1 MLKSW
6 PSWVAAAALLV
17 GSGFV
22 VASQWSGP
30 AEDSPIVYEPGEAP
44 PLVVLVIVDTLRR
57 DALTAYAPNA
67 APTPHIDAFAD
78 ESTLYT
84 SAMAPSSWT
93 TPSVG
98 SIMTGKLPSQ
108 LGLQHELRRLSDEAV
123 LLPEMLRETGMT
135 TAAVVSN
142 KYASTKWGFNQ
153 GYDAFDETTIR
164 RRSNITGS
172 EVTDVAISLL
182 DRFSE
187 EPLFLMAHYVDPHVT
202 YNDHDDHRRWE
213 GEYVGPMEAPVTWE
227 VLRDEYRRMGDSDW
241 EHVRAIYDAEVAYT
255 DKHVGRL
262 FDHLRKSGRMDN
274 ALVIFTHDHG
284 EEFNDHTSIGHGYSL
299 YEEAIGAP
307 LIVHYPERV
316 TVPSHVSA
324 PVSLM
329 DIVPTTL
336 ELSGLPIPDGLEGRT
351 LLGTLDPERPVRAET
366 DRGGNPHRAVR
377 IGDRKFIYRS
387 DRNRRQVFDLAA
399 DPHEKDVLSPGPR
412 DRALWAAMED
422 WPESE
427 LTADAEPIDLDA
439 MEREMLEAIGYLDGD
454 E

>member
-6 PSWVAAAALLV
+6 PSWVAAGTLLV
-17 GSGFV
+17 GSLLV
-22 VASQWSGP
+22 VGTQLRGP
-30 AEDSPIVYEPGEAP
+30 SPDSPILVEAGEAP
-44 PLVVLVIVDTLRR
+44 PLVLLVIVDTLRR
-57 DALTAYAPNA
+57 DAVSAYDPSAP
-67 APTPHIDAFAD
+67 PTPNIDAFAN

-84 SAMAPSSWT
+84 AAMAPSSWT

-123 LLPEMLRETGMT
+123 LLPEMLRASGMT

-153 GYDAFDETTIR
+153 GYDAFDETPIR
-164 RRSNITGS
+164 RRSKITGA

-182 DRFSE
+182 DRFNDK
-187 EPLFLMAHYVDPHVT
+187 PLFLMAHYVDPHVT
-202 YNDHDDHRRWE
+202 YNDHEDHRRWQ
-213 GEYVGPMEAPVTWE
+213 GEYEGPMEAPVTWE
-227 VLRDEYRRMGDSDW
+227 VLRDEYRRMGEEDW
-241 EHVRAIYDAEVAYT
+241 DHVRAIYDSEVAYT
-255 DKHVGRL
+255 DVQVGRL
-262 FDHLRKSGRMDN
+262 FDHLRQSGRMDN

-284 EEFNDHTSIGHGYSL
+284 EEFNDHSSIGHGYSL

-307 LIVHYPERV
+307 LIVHYPATT
-316 TVPSHVSA
+316 TVPSQVGA

-336 ELSGLPIPDGLEGRT
+336 QLVGLPIPDGLEGRT
-351 LLGTLDPERPVRAET
+351 LLGTLDPQRPIRAET
-366 DRGGNPHRAVR
+366 DRGGDPHRAVR
-377 IGDRKFIYRS
+377 IGDRKFIYKS
-387 DRNRRQVFDLAA
+387 GRNQRQVFELNS
-399 DPHEKDVLSPGPR
+399 DPEEQNKLTPGPS
-412 DRALWAAMED
+412 DRTLWAAMED

-427 LTADAEPIDLDA
+427 LTAQAEPIDLDA
-439 MEREMLEAIGYLDGD
+439 MEREMLEAIGYLEGN

>member
-6 PSWVAAAALLV
+6 PSWVAATAVLV
-17 GSGFV
+17 GSGVV
-22 VASQWSGP
+22 VATQWGGTS
-30 AEDSPIVYEPGEAP
+30 EDSPIVYEPGEAP
-44 PLVVLVIVDTLRR
+44 PLVLLVIVDTLRR
-57 DALTAYAPNA
+57 DALTAYEPSAP
-67 APTPHIDAFAD
+67 PTPFIDAFAA

-84 SAMAPSSWT
+84 AAMAPSSWT

-123 LLPEMLRETGMT
+123 LLPELLRESGMT

-153 GYDAFDETTIR
+153 GYDAFDETPIR
-164 RRSNITGS
+164 RRSKITGA

-182 DRFSE
+182 DRFSD

-202 YNDHDDHRRWE
+202 YNDHEEHRRWQ
-213 GEYVGPMEAPVTWE
+213 GEYEGPMEAPVTWE
-227 VLRDEYRRMGDSDW
+227 VLRDEYRRMGQEDW
-241 EHVRAIYDAEVAYT
+241 DHVRAIYDAEVAYT
-255 DKHVGRL
+255 DAQVGRL
-262 FDHLRKSGRMDN
+262 FEHLRESGRMDN
-274 ALVIFTHDHG
+274 ALVVFTHDHG
-284 EEFNDHTSIGHGYSL
+284 EEFNDHSSIGHGYSL

-307 LIVHYPERV
+307 LIVHYPARV
-316 TVPSHVSA
+316 TVPSQVSA

-336 ELSGLPIPDGLEGRT
+336 QLSGLPIPDGLEGQT
-351 LLGTLDPERPVRAET
+351 LLGTLDPMRPIRAET
-366 DRGGNPHRAVR
+366 DRGGDPHRAVR

-387 DRNRRQVFDLAA
+387 DRNLRQVYDLAS
-399 DPHEKDVLSPGPR
+399 DPGEQTKLSPGVR
-412 DRALWAAMED
+412 DRALWAAMQD
-422 WPESE
+422 WPQSE
-427 LTADAEPIDLDA
+427 LTAEAEPIDLDA
-439 MEREMLEAIGYLDGD
+439 LEREMLEAIGYLEGN